1 MKSLEDFD
9 KFNDIF
15 EIDTKRF
22 MPTFLDGKRIFAAND
37 LFQSIWS
44 ALTKGGVTELMHS
57 GLECRV
63 VIADKTG
70 WQKGRLVMK
79 LEFVP
84 DPIPELQPEEVTNEL
99 NIIRDHA

>member
-44 ALTKGGVTELMHS
+44 ALTKGKIAQLMNS
-57 GLECRV
+57 GLACRV
-63 VIADKTG
+63 MTANKEG

-79 LEFVP
+79 LEFIP
-84 DPIPELQPEEVTNEL
+84 DLQPEEVADEL
-99 NIIRDHA
+99 NIKAKSP